1 MEVTNTKA
9 GMLSSMAT
17 STVCTVTVSSEFV
30 NIAKGKPYTFSTES
44 LNWANADDGIKL
56 TDDITPN
63 STDYTAEGF
72 VAVHTGDGV
81 TTLDI
86 TIDLGSEMSFKQV
99 AVDTLLSI
107 NGIKAIEKGSISY
120 SSNGTDWTEMG
131 KIDHT
136 QTELGV
142 ETILVQS
149 EALVTGRYV
158 KLSYEDSNSWHGL
171 AEIRVWGEAG
181 ETPPSDTSVDY
192 TATGTVADISSDVT
206 FADGKFSVPST
217 VSEFTFT
224 DNGVSLKATKTDG
237 SWTITGESL
246 IYGVKADSNVTE
258 GYGWE
263 AAKPLPDNWQDWLT
277 DGKAVINEGD
287 ISTSGRLTWGSV
299 PAFQQEEGFVPTYT
313 FELDPA
319 KSFKQIRIGT
329 VVIPKG
335 DVVVATQPKSV
346 KIELEKDGKWVTL
359 FDNTDTPY
367 TREDQNKVFVFSGD
381 TDISGSKLRIST
393 AVHGEVDAWP
403 GTAINEIEVLADA
416 ASANVDGAL
425 TAPEGP
431 VDTAATPTI
440 GTDLEAAKTAT
451 VGDEVT
457 FTVAASTTDAGTLS
471 YQWYK
476 NDVAIDGATEASY
489 TISAAADTDAG
500 SYKVVV
506 TNTNGTATAT
516 ATSTACVLTVE
527 APVVS
532 DNLIF
537 GKAYTLDATSHTDND
552 DSNSGDPSKT
562 KLTDGVRFADPIA
575 YNDGNSVLFKA
586 DSGVNDIVLSYDF
599 GKDITFKEIS
609 MGVLRISGWGIDGMS
624 NLQIEANIDG
634 EWKTIYNA
642 NPNNATMDSAEVVTG
657 KNDYFVS
664 SDPITASGLRFTMTK
679 VTAFIVLDEIE
690 VKAEPTEGATKTGAL
705 VVPTA
710 PAVEFTNVAKNASYT
725 TTLPD
730 KYYSSADHVWND
742 PDNKFLTDG
751 VKGTAPWG
759 QEFVCYGAFTQEETT
774 KADWTWTID
783 LGGIKEINGV
793 KFSGFAWYDTYYAY
807 NPKGYTVSY
816 IDEADESHQLTA
828 VADTGVD
835 VDRFNYGNLY
845 EYSYEIPDQGT
856 VKAKKI
862 VITMQPYS
870 NYLCIDEIE
879 VMGVDNGEV
888 PPADTA
894 DTPSIDTDLE
904 AAKFAKIGDKVTFT
918 VAASTT
924 DSGILSYQWYK
935 DDVAIDGAIEATY
948 TIDSVADIDAGS
960 YKVVVTNTNGTA
972 TATATSTVCA
982 LTAVSTANLLYGIPF
997 TTAVAHDN
1005 FAGYSG
1011 LDADPNHV
1019 YWLTNGEASLEGSY
1033 SEKGHIAYAASGVGD
1048 ADLTFNFGKEITFN
1062 QITLSTVKGEIWNAE
1077 DGVPD
1082 HITIAAQI
1090 NGKWKT
1096 ILDKSG
1102 FDRSVS
1108 KEFVF
1113 ATDGEAITATGLKF
1127 YLYPRNGVAQA
1138 VHLTEIEVL
1147 ADAGTAT
1154 DGTLAFV
1161 ADEEIAY
1168 DGNPTFV
1175 MVGNTYVKDGAN
1187 PDAAALVSYDASAKK
1202 FIVAGGQG
1210 VTRFSFSDNGTAKT
1224 FVKTDNTWVVSDIDN
1239 LIFGIPYAYT
1249 EDKYHDSTPDANKI
1263 KLTDG
1268 NSEVATWSAP
1278 GTVGFFPDDGVA
1290 HINFDFGKSVTFKEI
1305 RLGNYAGDAGIQ
1317 NVKNVKIEILKE
1329 DGTYMTILNLK
1340 GSSDFGAYHEFI
1352 FNSDAAFTAKGMRLT
1367 LVGNTGYHF
1376 YNELQVLAEKS
1387 ADPAD
1392 APLAEEVAEQNP
1404 NLLADVGWTS
1414 TTFTGGL
1421 WNATTASTTL
1431 TDGVIATD
1439 DVTYANSVG
1448 FTDETATFVYDK
1460 PVSFKEAK
1468 LYTVVPYDFKS
1479 LTPTGIKVEVYK
1491 DGAWVAVVD
1500 KQDFTVQEA
1509 GKCYVFTTEN
1519 GETITGDKVQFTVF
1533 RNTTADGR
1541 MSSLS
1546 LTEFQ
1551 LFATPTGVTA
1561 DAIMA
1566 MPEGVIE

>member
-1 MEVTNTKA
+1 M
-9 GMLSSMAT
+9 
-17 STVCTVTVSSEFV
+17 
-30 NIAKGKPYTFSTES
+30 
-44 LNWANADDGIKL
+44 
-56 TDDITPN
+56 
-63 STDYTAEGF
+63 
-72 VAVHTGDGV
+72 
-81 TTLDI
+81 
-86 TIDLGSEMSFKQV
+86 
-99 AVDTLLSI
+99 
-107 NGIKAIEKGSISY
+107 
-120 SSNGTDWTEMG
+120 
-131 KIDHT
+131 
-136 QTELGV
+136 
-142 ETILVQS
+142 
-149 EALVTGRYV
+149 
-158 KLSYEDSNSWHGL
+158 
-171 AEIRVWGEAG
+171 
-181 ETPPSDTSVDY
+181 
-192 TATGTVADISSDVT
+192 
-206 FADGKFSVPST
+206 
-217 VSEFTFT
+217 
-224 DNGVSLKATKTDG
+224 
-237 SWTITGESL
+237 
-246 IYGVKADSNVTE
+246 
-258 GYGWE
+258 
-263 AAKPLPDNWQDWLT
+263 
-277 DGKAVINEGD
+277 
-287 ISTSGRLTWGSV
+287 
-299 PAFQQEEGFVPTYT
+299 
-313 FELDPA
+313 
-319 KSFKQIRIGT
+319 
-329 VVIPKG
+329 
-335 DVVVATQPKSV
+335 
-346 KIELEKDGKWVTL
+346 
-359 FDNTDTPY
+359 
-367 TREDQNKVFVFSGD
+367 
-381 TDISGSKLRIST
+381 
-393 AVHGEVDAWP
+393 
-403 GTAINEIEVLADA
+403 
-416 ASANVDGAL
+416 
-425 TAPEGP
+425 
-431 VDTAATPTI
+431 
-440 GTDLEAAKTAT
+440 
-451 VGDEVT
+451 
-457 FTVAASTTDAGTLS
+457 
-471 YQWYK
+471 
-476 NDVAIDGATEASY
+476 
-489 TISAAADTDAG
+489 
-500 SYKVVV
+500 
-506 TNTNGTATAT
+506 
-516 ATSTACVLTVE
+516 
-527 APVVS
+527 
-532 DNLIF
+532 
-537 GKAYTLDATSHTDND
+537 
-552 DSNSGDPSKT
+552 
-562 KLTDGVRFADPIA
+562 
-575 YNDGNSVLFKA
+575 
-586 DSGVNDIVLSYDF
+586 
-599 GKDITFKEIS
+599 
-609 MGVLRISGWGIDGMS
+609 
-624 NLQIEANIDG
+624 
-634 EWKTIYNA
+634 
-642 NPNNATMDSAEVVTG
+642 
-657 KNDYFVS
+657 
-664 SDPITASGLRFTMTK
+664 
-679 VTAFIVLDEIE
+679 
-690 VKAEPTEGATKTGAL
+690 
-705 VVPTA
+705 
-710 PAVEFTNVAKNASYT
+710 
-725 TTLPD
+725 
-730 KYYSSADHVWND
+730 
-742 PDNKFLTDG
+742 
-751 VKGTAPWG
+751 
-759 QEFVCYGAFTQEETT
+759 
-774 KADWTWTID
+774 
-783 LGGIKEINGV
+783 
-793 KFSGFAWYDTYYAY
+793 
-807 NPKGYTVSY
+807 
-816 IDEADESHQLTA
+816 
-828 VADTGVD
+828 
-835 VDRFNYGNLY
+835 
-845 EYSYEIPDQGT
+845 
-856 VKAKKI
+856 
-862 VITMQPYS
+862 
-870 NYLCIDEIE
+870 
-879 VMGVDNGEV
+879 
-888 PPADTA
+888 
-894 DTPSIDTDLE
+894 
-904 AAKFAKIGDKVTFT
+904 
-918 VAASTT
+918 
-924 DSGILSYQWYK
+924 
-935 DDVAIDGAIEATY
+935 
-948 TIDSVADIDAGS
+948 
-960 YKVVVTNTNGTA
+960 
-972 TATATSTVCA
+972 
-982 LTAVSTANLLYGIPF
+982 TAVSTANLLYGIPF

-1239 LIFGIPYAYT
+1239 LIFGIPYTYT

-1404 NLLADVGWTS
+1404 NLLADVVWTS

-1541 MSSLS
+1541 MGSLS

-1566 MPEGVIE
+1566 MPESVIE